1 MVEQLWQRQILCASA
16 PSAAPHCGAAAAA
29 ASEAATSSARA
40 RGAIPVAFSS
50 FPAGRRWHILKPRTT

>member
-40 RGAIPVAFSS
+40 RGGLLQGLFLL
-50 FPAGRRWHILKPRTT
+50 FRLGGDGILTHRTT